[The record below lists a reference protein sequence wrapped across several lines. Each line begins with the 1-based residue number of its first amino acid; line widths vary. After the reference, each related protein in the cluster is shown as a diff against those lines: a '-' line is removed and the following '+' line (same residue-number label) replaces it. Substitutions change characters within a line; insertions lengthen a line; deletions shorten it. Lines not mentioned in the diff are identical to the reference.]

1 MKLRP
6 YPSEGEALA
15 AALAFSPQRRA
26 SLAQADA
33 AAAELGVAKSRNW
46 PNLVAG
52 YQQVWQTVNGTSVSN
67 GQGFVGL
74 QFQPGAGLSSL
85 SAARAAD
92 SRRQSAVDKVA
103 TADRQVTA
111 AIGAAMSDMANFG
124 AQVEPARIT
133 VRGTEEVV
141 ESDLRQYQIGRNGCL
156 DVLNAQREKSQAK
169 AALSDVEYSLELSKL
184 RFMLLTGDVTSTTL
198 SSIHD

>member
-1 MKLRP
+1 VKLRS
-6 YPSEGEALA
+6 YASEQDALK
-15 AALAFSPQRRA
+15 AALDFAPQRRA

-52 YQQVWQTVNGTSVSN
+52 YQQVWQTINGTSISN

-92 SRRQSAVDKVA
+92 SRRQAAVDNVA

-111 AIGAAMSDMANFG
+111 AIGATMSDMSNFG
-124 AQVEPARIT
+124 AQLEPARIT

-141 ESDLRQYQIGRNGCL
+141 ESYLRQYQIGRKGWL
-156 DVLNAQREKSQAK
+156 DVLNAQRERSQAK

-184 RFMLLTGDVTSTTL
+184 RFMLLTGDITSTTL
-198 SSIHD
+198 ATIHD